1 MGSQTL
7 QILRQGVW
15 ASITGGWYYDPHQNT
30 FVNALHL
37 YIWLFLLCF
46 PFTLYM
52 ALPPTM
58 VIVGIY
64 CGVIAGLFL
73 LLKTV
78 NYRLHHALDEGE
90 VVEHRAKER
99 EGSGAGTEGANEGR
113 AATCQE
119 DSNGPGDPGGGI
131 EMADF
136 IREETPPVDCSSR
149 NSYTGMESW
158 GEVGKT
164 SDDCSVSLVQS
175 CSSTYFAYLCFSSSF
190 PDMMSDPKMYGLVS
204 NHSFASMQPSTS
216 LGPANL
222 CNSASHPFSQSLSSC
237 DTEVSGHAPG
247 QPSQPTKA
255 EPRARGLP
263 RTSSSAGS
271 AFPDPSQ
278 PSAEFS
284 LYPPP
289 RRGGL
294 DPVCELEA
302 ARPHRTGPD
311 AGESGPGGGEDSGA
325 DGLHHRQDQP
335 SASTSGCSAESY
347 SADSLRSLSTR
358 SSGST
363 ESYGSGTDRDTN
375 STVSSFHSEQTSST
389 HVESLPS
396 LSGDE
401 QRGAGRE
408 AAGGPGEGRTPCL
421 GGSPKRRSGVP
432 SREANKNPHAN
443 ELTPSSGWN
452 ADEPGGSAGTG
463 ADVSSRAAGRDPD
476 RVRGQKDVARPKSAN
491 LAQRT
496 SSGVAGPGSGCRR
509 TGKKRASSFDAS
521 RHRDYMSWR
530 GVAKPR
536 SAVFAGGGGAGGEE
550 EWSDGSEL
558 SCASSLQSTMSQH
571 FSTDSSSSTTSQ
583 SCHSPEGRYRA
594 LKAKHSS
601 RTAST
606 SSTSRKAQAVSE
618 GGVGGGRAGG
628 GRRCSSRRNPGT
640 GSARTHA
647 RVLSLDSGTAAACL
661 NNPHRL
667 GAPGTGPRPL
677 TTSKSDLEA
686 KEGEVLDA
694 ASLLGRASQLETVT
708 RSRNSL
714 PSQTAFSSEPQDA
727 PGSEDTVTFRRER
740 STFRRQAVRRRHNA
754 GSNPTPPSSLIG
766 SPLSL
771 QEALS
776 QASQPSASQVKGQPS
791 RTPSQVTVLSA
802 SASLLA
808 RNGSAH
814 LEGSQDKAS
823 TVGTTSLQDE
833 FGKLTP
839 SLYEAGGCDMSLV
852 NFEPATRRAS
862 NNLWDTD
869 SHLSSATSVRFYP
882 HDLVSNFSIRL
893 NRLLTMDPELLEQQD
908 GDLSPELQDPPL
920 GQEDPATAAT
930 RKAKQYYRFWLLPY
944 LWVGLH
950 FDRLTLLA
958 LFDRNRELLENVLA
972 VVLAV
977 LVAFLGSVLLVN
989 GFFTD
994 IWVFQFCLVI
1004 ASCQYSLLK
1013 SVQPDSSSPR
1023 HGHNR
1028 IIAYSRPVYFCLC
1041 CGLIWVLDYS
1051 SERTS
1056 SARFTLYGVAL
1067 TSSLVLASARDL
1079 IIVFTLCF
1087 PLVFFVGLLPQINTF
1102 VMYLFEQLDIHVFG
1116 GNASTS
1122 LLSSVYSVGR
1132 SVVTV
1137 ALLYALC
1144 YGALKE
1150 TWEPQHIPVLFSVFC
1165 GLLVAV
1171 SYHLSRQ
1178 SSDPSVL
1185 ISLVQSKILPNLK
1198 DQNPEDPLSE
1208 VQDPLPEKLRGSV
1221 NERLHSDLIVCV
1233 VIAVLYFAIHV
1244 STMFIVL
1251 QPFLSYVLYCLLGAV
1266 GLLTHHLLPQLRKQL
1281 PWYCFSQPLLK
1292 TKEYYQFEVRGVAH
1306 VMWFEK
1312 LHVWLLFLEKNVL
1325 YPLVILN
1332 EMSGSARELASPRK
1346 LNTEVGAL
1354 MITVAGLKL
1363 LRSSY
1368 SSPTY
1373 QYVTVLFTVLFFTFD
1388 YRNLSETLLLD
1399 LFLMSIVFS
1408 KLWELFYKL
1417 RFVYTYIAPW
1427 QITWG
1432 SAFHAFAQ
1440 PFAVPHS
1447 AMLFVQTVISS
1458 VFSTPL
1464 NPFLGSAI
1472 FITSYVR
1479 PVKFWERDYN
1489 TKRVDHSNTRLA
1501 SQLDRNPGSD
1511 DNNLNSI
1518 FYEHLT
1524 RSLQHSLCGDLL
1536 LGRWGNYG
1544 TGDCFILA
1552 SDYLNALVHLVEI
1565 GNGLVTFQLRGLEF
1579 RGTYCQQREVE
1590 AITEGVEEDESCCCC
1605 EPGHLPHILSFNA
1618 AFGQRWLAWE
1628 VLVTKYVLEGYSITD
1643 NSAASMLQVFDL
1655 RRILTTYYVKGIIY
1669 YVVASP
1675 KLDEWLANETMRD
1688 GLKACGERNYV
1699 DLDPTFNPNIDE
1711 DYDHRLA
1718 GISRDS
1724 FCQVYLA
1731 WIQYCNSRRAKPLD
1745 LEKDS
1750 SLVLLCF
1757 GLCVLGRR
1765 ALGTAAHHMSS
1776 NLESFLHG
1784 LHALFKGDFRI
1795 SSVRDEWIFAD
1806 MELLKK
1812 VVVPGIRMSLK
1823 LHQDHFTS
1831 PDEYDDP
1838 VVLFEAISSHQQN
1851 LVIAHEG
1858 DPAWRSAVL
1867 SNSPSLLA
1875 LRHVLD
1881 EGTNEYKIIMLN
1893 RRYLSFR
1900 VIKVNKEC
1908 VRGLWAGQQQ
1918 ELVFFRNRNPE
1929 RGSIQN
1935 AKQAL
1940 RNMINSSCD
1949 QPIGYPIYV
1958 SPLTTSYCDSH
1969 AQLGHIL
1976 GGPISM
1982 GNIRTFV
1989 VSTWH
1994 RLRKG
1999 CGAGCNSGGNM
2010 EDSDAAGLS
2019 CASGNGSGDSQP
2031 SSVSHGGL
2039 SGPDQRRGQ
2048 GRHPHRAWGTS
2059 QSSQSVQSGLVRHS
2073 PARASVA
2080 SQSSS
2085 YRYSSSR
2092 HSSLRTSATGLEPCR
2107 RSSTSQ
2113 LSLRTLPTSLQLR
2126 LGSGSSSDPAG
2137 PSASLSS
2144 HSIPPCKRHT
2154 LVGLLGSD
2162 GPCSG
2167 TADPLGQ
2174 HPHQHQH
2181 NPALAS
2187 VRRDDISYRVQIMD
2201 VNQVLENI
2209 NLSKRK
2215 ELQWPDETMRLRAG
2229 RSCWRDW
2236 IPLEGMEGHVI
2247 HQWVPCS
2254 RDLASRSHIDK
2265 TILLVQVDDKLVPII
2280 ETGVIELGAEV

>member
-15 ASITGGWYYDPHQNT
+15 ASVTGGWYYDPDQNT

-52 ALPPTM
+52 ALQPTM
-58 VIVGIY
+58 AIVGIY
-64 CGVIAGLFL
+64 CGVIAAMFL
-73 LLKTV
+73 LLKIV

-90 VVEHRAKER
+90 VVERQAKDSQGGR
-99 EGSGAGTEGANEGR
+99 GGTEGANDGGVTR
-113 AATCQE
+113 RE

-136 IREETPPVDCSSR
+136 IRQETPPVDCSSR
-149 NSYTGMESW
+149 NSYIGLESNQQVN
-158 GEVGKT
+158 GALVYVGKT
-164 SDDCSVSLVQS
+164 SDDISLTLVES
-175 CSSTYFAYLCFSSSF
+175 CSHDHDLL
-190 PDMMSDPKMYGLVS
+190 SDAKMYCLVP
-204 NHSFASMQPSTS
+204 NDSFASLQPSTS
-216 LGPANL
+216 LCPSELSREPADL
-222 CNSASHPFSQSLSSC
+222 CTSAAYHFSLSHSC
-237 DTEVSGHAPG
+237 DTEVTTHASM
-247 QPSQPTKA
+247 QSQTYRK
-255 EPRARGLP
+255 ELRSRGLP

-271 AFPDPSQ
+271 AFPDPCL
-278 PSAEFS
+278 PDFA

-294 DPVCELEA
+294 DPVCELET
-302 ARPHRTGPD
+302 ARPHRE
-311 AGESGPGGGEDSGA
+311 AGEGRKSQGGE
-325 DGLHHRQDQP
+325 R
-335 SASTSGCSAESY
+335 

-363 ESYGSGTDRDTN
+363 ESYCSGTDRDTN

-389 HVESLPS
+389 HVESLLS

-401 QRGAGRE
+401 RVRDRGDAVS
-408 AAGGPGEGRTPCL
+408 APADGRTSSL
-421 GGSPKRRSGVP
+421 GSISSRGLSNLP

-443 ELTPSSGWN
+443 ELTAKQPADTPSS
-452 ADEPGGSAGTG
+452 ATQELVEPGGCQEEPGIRTSADGSTG
-463 ADVSSRAAGRDPD
+463 VAASEQEQ
-476 RVRGQKDVARPKSAN
+476 VKDDSQPKSAN
-491 LAQRT
+491 IVQRT
-496 SSGVAGPGSGCRR
+496 SSLSTQRSGRRR

-521 RHRDYMSWR
+521 RHREYMSLR
-530 GVAKPR
+530 GMAKPC
-536 SAVFAGGGGAGGEE
+536 SAVFTGGGEE
-550 EWSDGSEL
+550 DSSDQSEL
-558 SCASSLQSTMSQH
+558 SCASSLHSTH
-571 FSTDSSSSTTSQ
+571 HLSTDSSSSTTSR
-583 SCHSPEGRYRA
+583 SCHSPEGCYRA
-594 LKAKHSS
+594 LKAKHTAANAASS
-601 RTAST
+601 SS
-606 SSTSRKAQAVSE
+606 SSTVKAAAGSEAVVRTE
-618 GGVGGGRAGG
+618 GK
-628 GRRCSSRRNPGT
+628 RRTSRRTPST
-640 GSARTHA
+640 GSAKTHA
-647 RVLSLDSGTAAACL
+647 RVLSLDSGTAACL
-661 NNPHRL
+661 NDPSRL
-667 GAPGTGPRPL
+667 GAPAGPRPRPL

-694 ASLLGRASQLETVT
+694 ASLLGRASQLESVT

-714 PSQTAFSSEPQDA
+714 PNQAAFTEPQDA
-727 PGSEDTVTFRRER
+727 TAASLRAPGSEETVIFRRER

-754 GSNPTPPSSLIG
+754 GSNPTPPTSLIG

-776 QASQPSASQVKGQPS
+776 QASQPSTSQVKSQPS

-808 RNGSAH
+808 RNGSTH

-823 TVGTTSLQDE
+823 TVGTTSLQDD
-833 FGKLTP
+833 FGKITP
-839 SLYEAGGCDMSLV
+839 SLYEAGGCDVSLV

-862 NNLWDTD
+862 NNIWDTD
-869 SHLSSATSVRFYP
+869 SHLSSSTSVRFYP
-882 HDLVSNFSIRL
+882 HDLISLPQIRL

-908 GDLSPELQDPPL
+908 GDLSPELQDAPL
-920 GQEDPATAAT
+920 GQEDPVATAAAG
-930 RKAKQYYRFWLLPY
+930 KARQYYRLWLLPF

-958 LFDRNRELLENVLA
+958 LFDRNREVLENVLA

-977 LVAFLGSVLLVN
+977 LVAFLGSVMLVH

-1041 CGLIWVLDYS
+1041 CGLIWLLHYGS
-1051 SERTS
+1051 LRTTS
-1056 SARFTLYGVAL
+1056 SRFTLYGVAL

-1079 IIVFTLCF
+1079 VIVFTLCF
-1087 PLVFFVGLLPQINTF
+1087 PIIFFVGLLPQVNTF
-1102 VMYLFEQLDIHVFG
+1102 VMYIFEQLDIHVFG

-1122 LLSSVYSVGR
+1122 LLSALYSILR
-1132 SVVTV
+1132 SIVTV
-1137 ALLYALC
+1137 ALLYGFC

-1150 TWEPQHIPVLFSVFC
+1150 TWEPHHIPVLFSVFC

-1178 SSDPSVL
+1178 SGDPSVL
-1185 ISLVQSKILPNLK
+1185 ISLIQSKIVPNIK
-1198 DQNPEDPLSE
+1198 DKNPEDPLSE
-1208 VQDPLPEKLRGSV
+1208 VQDPLPEKLRASV
-1221 NERLHSDLIVCV
+1221 TDTH
-1233 VIAVLYFAIHV
+1233 Y
-1244 STMFIVL
+1244 
-1251 QPFLSYVLYCLLGAV
+1251 PFLSYVLYALLGTV
-1266 GLLTHHLLPQLRKQL
+1266 GLLTHYLLPQVRKQL
-1281 PWYCFSQPLLK
+1281 PWYCFSHPLLK
-1292 TKEYYQFEVRGVAH
+1292 TKEYYQFEVRDAAH

-1312 LHVWLLFLEKNVL
+1312 LHVWLLFVEKNVL

-1332 EMSGSARELASPRK
+1332 ELSGSARELASPKR
-1346 LNTEVGAL
+1346 LDTEVGAL

-1373 QYVTVLFTVLFFTFD
+1373 QYVTILFTVLFFTFD
-1388 YRNLSETLLLD
+1388 YRHLSETLLLD
-1399 LFLMSIVFS
+1399 LFVMSIVFS
-1408 KLWELFYKL
+1408 KMWELFYKL
-1417 RFVYTYIAPW
+1417 HFVYTYIAPW

-1447 AMLFVQTVISS
+1447 AMLFVQAVVSA

-1536 LGRWGNYG
+1536 LGRWGNFS

-1552 SDYLNALVHLVEI
+1552 SDYLNALVHLIEI

-1590 AITEGVEEDESCCCC
+1590 AITEGVEEDEGCCCC

-1669 YVVASP
+1669 YVIASP
-1675 KLDEWLANETMRD
+1675 KLEEWLANETMKD
-1688 GLKACGERNYV
+1688 GLRGCGERNYV

-1724 FCQVYLA
+1724 FCGVYLS

-1745 LEKDS
+1745 SERDS
-1750 SLVLLCF
+1750 ALVLLCL

-1776 NLESFLHG
+1776 NLESFLYG

-1806 MELLKK
+1806 MELLRK

-1831 PDEYDDP
+1831 PDEYDEP
-1838 VVLFEAISSHQQN
+1838 AVLFEAISSHQQN

-1918 ELVFFRNRNPE
+1918 ELVFLRNRNPE

-1958 SPLTTSYCDSH
+1958 SPLTTSYCNTH
-1969 AQLGHIL
+1969 PQLGHIL
-1976 GGPISM
+1976 GGPISI
-1982 GNIRTFV
+1982 GNIRNFV

-1999 CGAGCNSGGNM
+1999 CGAGCNSGGNI
-2010 EDSDAAGLS
+2010 EDSDAGGLS
-2019 CASGNGSGDSQP
+2019 SGSGNGTGGDSQQ
-2031 SSVSHGGL
+2031 SSMSQGGT
-2039 SGPDQRRGQ
+2039 SGPAPSHTYQ
-2048 GRHPHRAWGTS
+2048 PHTLGTS
-2059 QSSQSVQSGLVRHS
+2059 QSYQSVQSGLVRHS

-2092 HSSLRTSATGLEPCR
+2092 HSSLRTSTTGLEPCR

-2126 LGSGSSSDPAG
+2126 LGSTSDPAC

-2154 LVGLLGSD
+2154 LVGLLGND
-2162 GPCSG
+2162 GMCS
-2167 TADPLGQ
+2167 TVTDPL
-2174 HPHQHQH
+2174 
-2181 NPALAS
+2181 N
-2187 VRRDDISYRVQIMD
+2187 DISYRVQVAD
-2201 VNQVLENI
+2201 VGQVLENI

-2229 RSCWRDW
+2229 RTCWRDW
-2236 IPLEGMEGHVI
+2236 SPLEGMEGHVI
-2247 HQWVPCS
+2247 HRWVPCS
-2254 RDLASRSHIDK
+2254 RDPANRSHIDK
-2265 TILLVQVDDKLVPII
+2265 TILLVQVEDKIVPIF